1 MTTPSTGAGALTV
14 RDEIWSKRIQEEL
27 KQELFGQTL
36 VEWIQG
42 EFADGDMITIP
53 TLASMS
59 ARDYVEGAPITVDD
73 PTVGE
78 FQLTIDKYYQAGFAV
93 TDKLKQDTY
102 YMEILTQKFPAQVVR
117 ALMERLETEIFQLH
131 KVQTANNA
139 NTINGADHR
148 FNATTDTTDKLVIAD
163 VLKAKLALDKA
174 NVSKAGRFAV
184 IDPKASYQLLSS
196 TNTVSMLNADTYGPN
211 SNLKEGFGTTKYIGR
226 VAGFD
231 LYESN
236 SLDTATGLNHASVAT
251 HTANL
256 FCGPEAFIGAIR
268 AMPEIEMSRD
278 WERKRDVY
286 HATMR
291 WGLGLY
297 RPEALVTILTTT

>member
-1 MTTPSTGAGALTV
+1 MSITTTSTSGALLI

-27 KQELFGQTL
+27 KQELFAQSL

-42 EFADGDMITIP
+42 EFADGDMITLP

-73 PTVGE
+73 PAVGE
-78 FQLTIDKYYQAGFAV
+78 FQLTINKYYQSGFAV
-93 TDKLKQDTY
+93 TDKMKQDTF
-102 YMEILTQKFPAQVVR
+102 YMEILTQKFPTQVVR
-117 ALMERLETEIFQLH
+117 ALMERLEAEVFQLH
-131 KVQTANNA
+131 TAQTGDA
-139 NTINGADHR
+139 NTINGQAHR
-148 FNATTDTTDKLVIAD
+148 FVGATATTNALTFVE
-163 VLKAKLALDKA
+163 VLQAKLALDKA
-174 NVSKAGRFAV
+174 NVPKAGRFAI
-184 IDPKASYQLLSS
+184 IDPKASYQLLNA
-196 TNTVSMLNADTYGPN
+196 TNATFNIVNADTYGPN
-211 SNLKEGFGTTKYIGR
+211 SNLKEGFGTTKFLGR
-226 VAGFD
+226 LAGFD

-236 SLDTATGLNHASVAT
+236 TLDTATNLAKNGTT

-268 AMPEIEMSRD
+268 EMPEIEMSRD

-297 RPEALVTILTTT
+297 RPESLVTVLTVT